1 MCAKSRRVVS
11 TRLGTAIFD
20 DLGIPAALVDL
31 RARAVVQ
38 ANTALSKWL
47 GFATDDLAGER
58 INDLTARI
66 AFLWADAPPPAEP
79 ASFEN
84 HEASL
89 RLPNGEQRHVWLSA
103 KPLQDDDRALHLITL
118 QDITAR
124 VQAEHQ
130 VRQLKRL
137 YAALSQV
144 NQTIVRV
151 QSRTEL
157 YQSICDVAVRFG
169 EFSAAWLG
177 LWSEATDTLH
187 PIVVRKTTEEL
198 PLERISESLPV
209 PRSARANDL
218 VVAALRSSRV
228 MTAAEVA
235 DAGARPVWPT
245 ALAEPAHQAVAVIPF
260 RLRGKTIGVVGLVGP
275 DAGSLTSADE
285 IRLLDEMGLD
295 ISYALDMLQTAAESH
310 QAQSEVR
317 AQAVRLQILADASQA
332 FTAVGGDYSALLAEI
347 VRRVAEQ
354 IGESCGIRLVSPDGR
369 TLTLAAAH
377 STYPEA
383 LDIVRAVQPQ
393 APERVDGPG
402 LLPHVVRTGES
413 VFLPEVTEEQS
424 RASMSAALWSKLEH
438 YRFRS
443 LILVPLRAHG
453 QNLGVMLVGRHTLAL
468 GPYTPDDLHL
478 AEDLASRAALAISNA
493 RLLQQV
499 QEELVERRRIEEA
512 LRASEATL
520 QLFIEHAPAAL
531 AMFDREMRYLAV
543 SRRWLLDYGLED
555 TEVIGRSHYELFPNL
570 PERWRE
576 AHRRGLAGESLGADE
591 DPFEMGGGRIQW
603 TRWAVRPWKQADGLV
618 GGIVLFIEDIT
629 DRVRV
634 ERQLAT
640 QVQRLRALRTI
651 DQAIT
656 ASLDLGVT
664 LEVFLEQVL
673 TQLQADGAI
682 VLLLNQP
689 LHRLEYAAGRGFHT
703 TAVRNAR
710 VPVGQG
716 FAGRAAHERRM
727 VHIPN
732 LSEAGGDLA
741 QALQLEQERFTS
753 YFGVPLIAK
762 GQVKGVLEVYHRRP
776 FEPDSDWLEFLI
788 SLAGQ
793 AAIAVDGAQLFDS
806 LQRSHDDLAIAY
818 DATIEGWSRAMDLR
832 DHETEGHTKRVT
844 DLVVRLALAAGLD
857 NEALGHVRRGAL
869 LHDIGKLGIPDQVLF
884 KPGPLDA
891 DEWALMRRHP
901 QLAFDMLAAIPYLRP
916 ALDIPYCHHEKWDGS
931 GYPRG
936 LRQEQIPVAAR
947 LFAVVDVWDALRS
960 NRPYR
965 SAWPDERVLE
975 HLKAESGRHFDPQV
989 VTLFLEVLRAEA

>member
-1 MCAKSRRVVS
+1 
-11 TRLGTAIFD
+11 
-20 DLGIPAALVDL
+20 
-31 RARAVVQ
+31 
-38 ANTALSKWL
+38 
-47 GFATDDLAGER
+47 
-58 INDLTARI
+58 
-66 AFLWADAPPPAEP
+66 
-79 ASFEN
+79 
-84 HEASL
+84 
-89 RLPNGEQRHVWLSA
+89 
-103 KPLQDDDRALHLITL
+103 
-118 QDITAR
+118 
-124 VQAEHQ
+124 
-130 VRQLKRL
+130 
-137 YAALSQV
+137 
-144 NQTIVRV
+144 
-151 QSRTEL
+151 
-157 YQSICDVAVRFG
+157 
-169 EFSAAWLG
+169 
-177 LWSEATDTLH
+177 
-187 PIVVRKTTEEL
+187 
-198 PLERISESLPV
+198 
-209 PRSARANDL
+209 
-218 VVAALRSSRV
+218 
-228 MTAAEVA
+228 
-235 DAGARPVWPT
+235 
-245 ALAEPAHQAVAVIPF
+245 
-260 RLRGKTIGVVGLVGP
+260 
-275 DAGSLTSADE
+275 
-285 IRLLDEMGLD
+285 
-295 ISYALDMLQTAAESH
+295 
-310 QAQSEVR
+310 
-317 AQAVRLQILADASQA
+317 
-332 FTAVGGDYSALLAEI
+332 
-347 VRRVAEQ
+347 
-354 IGESCGIRLVSPDGR
+354 
-369 TLTLAAAH
+369 
-377 STYPEA
+377 
-383 LDIVRAVQPQ
+383 
-393 APERVDGPG
+393 
-402 LLPHVVRTGES
+402 
-413 VFLPEVTEEQS
+413 
-424 RASMSAALWSKLEH
+424 
-438 YRFRS
+438 
-443 LILVPLRAHG
+443 
-453 QNLGVMLVGRHTLAL
+453 
-468 GPYTPDDLHL
+468 
-478 AEDLASRAALAISNA
+478 
-493 RLLQQV
+493 
-499 QEELVERRRIEEA
+499 
-512 LRASEATL
+512 
-520 QLFIEHAPAAL
+520 
-531 AMFDREMRYLAV
+531 
-543 SRRWLLDYGLED
+543 
-555 TEVIGRSHYELFPNL
+555 
-570 PERWRE
+570 
-576 AHRRGLAGESLGADE
+576 
-591 DPFEMGGGRIQW
+591 
-603 TRWAVRPWKQADGLV
+603 
-618 GGIVLFIEDIT
+618 VLFIEDIT

-703 TAVRNAR
+703 TAVRNARVPAVRNAR

-989 VTLFLEVLRAEA
+989 VTLFLESCDSVPRGVTRRGVRRAFGLGCERRIQTNGWRRAQACRRLGPSHTKGCAAEIETGVSGRHPACIGGDRLTVDVARLVGDQVEREVGDVDRFERAWHCVVEHLQPGRPRRIHLGRVDAGHDIGLDAARADRIAPDALLRVDPGGAAGQSDQPVF

>member
-1 MCAKSRRVVS
+1 LLCAQSHVGLS
-11 TRLGTAIFD
+11 
-20 DLGIPAALVDL
+20 ALVLEL
-31 RARAVVQ
+31 RYSTISVSRLPLSTCEPGPSCKPTPRCQ
-38 ANTALSKWL
+38 NGLTALSKWL

-66 AFLWADAPPPAEP
+66 AFLWTDAPPPAEP

-89 RLPNGEQRHVWLSA
+89 RLLNGEQRHVWLSA
-103 KPLQDDDRALHLITL
+103 RPLQDDDRALHLITL

-187 PIVVRKTTEEL
+187 PIVVRTTTEEL

-209 PRSARANDL
+209 PRSAPANDL
-218 VVAALRSSRV
+218 VVVALRSSRV
-228 MTAAEVA
+228 MTAADV
-235 DAGARPVWPT
+235 DDTGARPVWPT

-295 ISYALDMLQTAAESH
+295 ISYALDMLQTAAESR

-369 TLTLAAAH
+369 TLTLAATH

-468 GPYTPDDLHL
+468 GPYTPGARALHARRSPPGRGPRQPGRVGHL
-478 AEDLASRAALAISNA
+478 ECPPASAGAGGVGRATPNRGGAPRQRSD
-493 RLLQQV
+493 
-499 QEELVERRRIEEA
+499 
-512 LRASEATL
+512 
-520 QLFIEHAPAAL
+520 APAFHRTCPGGAGDVRSRDAL
-531 AMFDREMRYLAV
+531 P
-543 SRRWLLDYGLED
+543 GCQ
-555 TEVIGRSHYELFPNL
+555 P
-570 PERWRE
+570 
-576 AHRRGLAGESLGADE
+576 SLVA
-591 DPFEMGGGRIQW
+591 
-603 TRWAVRPWKQADGLV
+603 
-618 GGIVLFIEDIT
+618 
-629 DRVRV
+629 
-634 ERQLAT
+634 
-640 QVQRLRALRTI
+640 RLRA
-651 DQAIT
+651 
-656 ASLDLGVT
+656 
-664 LEVFLEQVL
+664 
-673 TQLQADGAI
+673 
-682 VLLLNQP
+682 
-689 LHRLEYAAGRGFHT
+689 
-703 TAVRNAR
+703 
-710 VPVGQG
+710 
-716 FAGRAAHERRM
+716 
-727 VHIPN
+727 
-732 LSEAGGDLA
+732 
-741 QALQLEQERFTS
+741 
-753 YFGVPLIAK
+753 
-762 GQVKGVLEVYHRRP
+762 
-776 FEPDSDWLEFLI
+776 
-788 SLAGQ
+788 
-793 AAIAVDGAQLFDS
+793 
-806 LQRSHDDLAIAY
+806 
-818 DATIEGWSRAMDLR
+818 
-832 DHETEGHTKRVT
+832 
-844 DLVVRLALAAGLD
+844 
-857 NEALGHVRRGAL
+857 
-869 LHDIGKLGIPDQVLF
+869 
-884 KPGPLDA
+884 
-891 DEWALMRRHP
+891 RRH
-901 QLAFDMLAAIPYLRP
+901 
-916 ALDIPYCHHEKWDGS
+916 
-931 GYPRG
+931 
-936 LRQEQIPVAAR
+936 
-947 LFAVVDVWDALRS
+947 
-960 NRPYR
+960 
-965 SAWPDERVLE
+965 
-975 HLKAESGRHFDPQV
+975 
-989 VTLFLEVLRAEA
+989 